1 MSFATLALICLVA
14 LVGPLFAVPRHGGLP
29 VVIGELLVGLVL
41 GQTGLQALDAT
52 NETFSFMA
60 QIGFALVMFIL
71 CFMPVPMEMLDVMR
85 PSL

>member
-52 NETFSFMA
+52 N
-60 QIGFALVMFIL
+60 
-71 CFMPVPMEMLDVMR
+71 
-85 PSL
+85 